1 MRHRISFLLLTAL
14 AACTT
19 AHPSGTAPAVAAAT
33 LAAPVP
39 AATPV
44 VTARA
49 MVTSAHPEATRIGV
63 EMLRR
68 GGNAYDAAVAVQFAL
83 AVALPVAGNIG
94 GGGFLLYRGAD
105 GQEGALDFR
114 ETAPAAASRD
124 MYLDAQGNVIP
135 NLSTLG
141 HLAAGV
147 PGTVAGMWELHRKLG
162 KLPWKDVVQPAVDL
176 ATRGVVLTQ
185 KEAAGLNGTTFFPTA
200 RFELPT
206 KGQIEWMDYAN
217 HLGTNAAYFRKA
229 GIEYTDPSSQ
239 ELDELHNP
247 YKRPSLEY
255 AAPSPQQL
263 AELYNPY
270 KRPSLK
276 AWRPGDTLLLRGLAA
291 TLGRIRDQGKAG
303 FYEGPTA
310 DLLVAEMQRGKGLIT
325 KQDLLNYQPKWRT
338 PLHGQYRGYE
348 VLTFPPP
355 SSGGVALLQMLQM
368 LEPYNLGRAG
378 WHSPQ
383 ATHWITEAQRRV
395 YADRAT
401 YLGDPD
407 FGRVPV
413 TQLFN
418 EKYNRQRMATTLPY
432 RATPS
437 AQVTAGTSLPGY
449 ESDQTTHYNVVD
461 AQGNAV
467 SCTTTLNGAYGSKV
481 VVAGAGFLLN
491 NEMDDFSSKPGTP
504 NSYGLVGGAANAIA
518 PGKRMLSSMTPAILT
533 RGKKLALVTGTP
545 GGSTIITSV
554 LQSILN
560 VVDYDMNAQ
569 QAVAA
574 PRLHH
579 QWLPDQLDVEAGA
592 LLPAAQDTLQARGY
606 KLNPRSAWGR
616 VEVIRVLPDGKL
628 EGGADPRGDDAAAG
642 Y

>member
-19 AHPSGTAPAVAAAT
+19 AQPTTNVPAPGAAT
-33 LAAPVP
+33 LAAPIP

-44 VTARA
+44 VTAKA
-49 MVTSAHPEATRIGV
+49 MVVSAHPEATRIGV
-63 EMLRR
+63 EILQK

-83 AVALPVAGNIG
+83 AVAFPVAGNIG

-162 KLPWKDVVQPAVDL
+162 KLPWKDVVQPAVAL
-176 ATRGVVLTQ
+176 AAQGLKLTT
-185 KEAAGLNGTTFFPTA
+185 KEATGLNGQHDAFARLNPGSAYLRATTWNAGELITHPELA
-200 RFELPT
+200 RT
-206 KGQIEWMDYAN
+206 
-217 HLGTNAAYFRKA
+217 
-229 GIEYTDPSSQ
+229 
-239 ELDELHNP
+239 
-247 YKRPSLEY
+247 LE
-255 AAPSPQQL
+255 
-263 AELYNPY
+263 
-270 KRPSLK
+270 
-276 AWRPGDTLLLRGLAA
+276 
-291 TLGRIRDQGKAG
+291 RIRDQGRAG

-310 DLLVAEMQRGKGLIT
+310 NLLVAEMQRGKGIIT
-325 KQDLLNYQPKWRT
+325 KQDLAAYQPKWRT

-413 TQLFN
+413 PQLL
-418 EKYNRQRMATTLPY
+418 EKTYNRQRMATTLPY

-437 AQVTAGTSLPGY
+437 AQVTAGANLPGY

-504 NSYGLVGGAANAIA
+504 NAYGLVGGAANAIA

-560 VVDYDMNAQ
+560 VVDYGLNAQ

-579 QWLPDQLDVEAGA
+579 QWLPDQVDVEEGA
-592 LLPAAQDTLQARGY
+592 LLPAAQDTLRARGY
-606 KLNPRSAWGR
+606 VLKPRNAWGR
-616 VEVIRVLPDGKL
+616 VEVIRVLPYGRL

>member
-1 MRHRISFLLLTAL
+1 MKHLSHYLLLAAGL

-19 AHPSGTAPAVAAAT
+19 APPAAAPPT
-33 LAAPVP
+33 GAAMLATPVP

-44 VTARA
+44 VTRKA
-49 MVTSAHPEATRIGV
+49 MVVSAHPEATRIGV
-63 EMLRR
+63 EVLQR

-94 GGGFLLYRGAD
+94 GGGFALYRGAD

-114 ETAPAAASRD
+114 ETAPAAATRD
-124 MYLDAQGNVIP
+124 MYLDAAGNVVP
-135 NLSTLG
+135 NLSTRG
-141 HLAAGV
+141 HRAAGV
-147 PGTVAGMWELHRKLG
+147 PGTVAGMWALHRKLG
-162 KLPWKDVVQPAVDL
+162 KLPWRDVVEPAVQL
-176 ATRGVVLTQ
+176 AAQGLTLTAR
-185 KEAAGLNGTTFFPTA
+185 EAAGLNGQQKDFAQFNPGSAYLKNTPWQAGETIRYPELA
-200 RFELPT
+200 R
-206 KGQIEWMDYAN
+206 
-217 HLGTNAAYFRKA
+217 
-229 GIEYTDPSSQ
+229 
-239 ELDELHNP
+239 
-247 YKRPSLEY
+247 
-255 AAPSPQQL
+255 
-263 AELYNPY
+263 
-270 KRPSLK
+270 
-276 AWRPGDTLLLRGLAA
+276 
-291 TLGRIRDQGKAG
+291 TLGRIRDQGAAG
-303 FYEGPTA
+303 FYAGETA
-310 DLLVAEMQRGKGLIT
+310 DLLVAEMRRGGGLIT
-325 KQDLLNYQPKWRT
+325 KTDLAAYQPKWRT
-338 PLHGQYRGYE
+338 PLRGRYRGYE

-368 LEPYNLGRAG
+368 LEPYNLAAAG
-378 WHSPQ
+378 WHAPQ
-383 ATHWITEAQRRV
+383 AVHWLTEAQRRV

-413 TQLFN
+413 TQLLDTA
-418 EKYNRQRMATTLPY
+418 YNRRRMATLQPR

-437 AQVTAGTSLPGY
+437 AQVAAGAGLPGY
-449 ESDQTTHYNVVD
+449 ESDQTTHYNIVD

-491 NEMDDFSSKPGTP
+491 NEMDDFSSKAGTP
-504 NSYGLVGGAANAIA
+504 NLYGLVGGAANAIA

-533 RGKKLALVTGTP
+533 KNSKLALVIGTP

-554 LQSILN
+554 LQGIIN
-560 VVDYDMNAQ
+560 VVDYSQNAQ

-592 LLPAAQDTLQARGY
+592 LLPATQDTLRARGY
-606 KLNPRSAWGR
+606 QLNARSPWGR
-616 VEVIRVLPDGKL
+616 MEIIRVLPDGRL
-628 EGGADPRGDDAAAG
+628 EGGADPRGDDNAAG

>member
-1 MRHRISFLLLTAL
+1 MKRLLYPLLLAAL
-14 AACTT
+14 VACTT
-19 AHPSGTAPAVAAAT
+19 TPPTTSSLAETASAAA

-44 VTARA
+44 VADHA
-49 MVTSAHPEATRIGV
+49 LVTSAHPEATRIGV
-63 EMLRR
+63 EILQR

-83 AVALPVAGNIG
+83 AVALPAAGNIG

-135 NLSTLG
+135 DLSTLG
-141 HLAAGV
+141 HRAAGV
-147 PGTVAGMWELHRKLG
+147 PGTVAGMWELHQKRG
-162 KLPWKDVVQPAVDL
+162 KLPWKDVVEPAVQL
-176 ATRGVVLTQ
+176 ALGGVKLTE
-185 KEAAGLNGTTFFPTA
+185 KEAAGLNANRAAFVRLNPRGTAYLRPDA
-200 RFELPT
+200 SSY
-206 KGQIEWMDYAN
+206 D
-217 HLGTNAAYFRKA
+217 LGT
-229 GIEYTDPSSQ
+229 YTDPQ
-239 ELDELHNP
+239 P
-247 YKRPSLEY
+247 TFRPWQ
-255 AAPSPQQL
+255 AGDVIQH
-263 AELYNPY
+263 LYLT
-270 KRPSLK
+270 R
-276 AWRPGDTLLLRGLAA
+276 TLQY
-291 TLGRIRDQGKAG
+291 IRDQGRNG
-303 FYEGPTA
+303 FYTGPTA
-310 DLLVAEMQRGKGLIT
+310 RLIVAEMQRGQGLIT
-325 KQDLLNYQPKWRT
+325 QADLAGYRPRWRT
-338 PLHGQYRGYE
+338 PLHGRYRGYD

-355 SSGGVALLQMLQM
+355 SSGGVALLQLLQM
-368 LEPYNLGRAG
+368 LEPYNLRAAG

-383 ATHWITEAQRRV
+383 ATHWITEAERRV

-407 FGRVPV
+407 FGLVPV
-413 TQLFN
+413 AQLL
-418 EKYNRQRMATTLPY
+418 EPTYNQRRMASTLPH

-437 AQVTAGTSLPGY
+437 AQVAAGPGLPAY
-449 ESDQTTHYNVVD
+449 ESDQTTHYNIVD

-481 VVAGAGFLLN
+481 VVAGAGFILN

-504 NSYGLVGGAANAIA
+504 NAYGLVGGAANAIA

-533 RGKKLALVTGTP
+533 RDKKLALVVGTP

-554 LQSILN
+554 LQAILG
-560 VVDYDMNAQ
+560 VVDYGQNAQ

-592 LLPAAQDTLQARGY
+592 LLPAAQDTLRARGY
-606 KLNPRSAWGR
+606 QLKPRAPWGR
-616 VEVIRVLPDGKL
+616 VELIRVLPGGRL

>member
-1 MRHRISFLLLTAL
+1 MKHLSCYLLLAAGL

-19 AHPSGTAPAVAAAT
+19 APPAAAPPT
-33 LAAPVP
+33 GAAMLAAPVP

-44 VTARA
+44 VTRKA
-49 MVTSAHPEATRIGV
+49 MVVSAHPEATRIGV
-63 EMLRR
+63 EVLQR

-94 GGGFLLYRGAD
+94 GGGFALYRGAD

-114 ETAPAAASRD
+114 ETAPAAATRD
-124 MYLDAQGNVIP
+124 MYLDAAGNVVP
-135 NLSTLG
+135 NLSTRG
-141 HLAAGV
+141 HRAAGV
-147 PGTVAGMWELHRKLG
+147 PGTVAGMWALHRKLG
-162 KLPWKDVVQPAVDL
+162 KLPWRDVVEPAVQL
-176 ATRGVVLTQ
+176 AAQGLMLTA
-185 KEAAGLNGTTFFPTA
+185 KEAAGLNGQQKDFAQFNPGNAYLKNTPWQAGETIKYPELA
-200 RFELPT
+200 R
-206 KGQIEWMDYAN
+206 
-217 HLGTNAAYFRKA
+217 
-229 GIEYTDPSSQ
+229 
-239 ELDELHNP
+239 
-247 YKRPSLEY
+247 
-255 AAPSPQQL
+255 
-263 AELYNPY
+263 
-270 KRPSLK
+270 
-276 AWRPGDTLLLRGLAA
+276 TLS
-291 TLGRIRDQGKAG
+291 RIRDQGAAG
-303 FYEGPTA
+303 FYAGETA
-310 DLLVAEMQRGKGLIT
+310 DLLVAEMRRGGGLIT
-325 KQDLLNYQPKWRT
+325 KTDLAAYQPKWRT
-338 PLHGQYRGYE
+338 PLRGRYRGYE

-368 LEPYNLGRAG
+368 LEPYNLAAAG
-378 WHSPQ
+378 WHAPQ
-383 ATHWITEAQRRV
+383 AVHWLTEAQRRV

-413 TQLFN
+413 TQLLDTA
-418 EKYNRQRMATTLPY
+418 YNRRRMATLQPR

-437 AQVTAGTSLPGY
+437 AQVAAGVGLPGY
-449 ESDQTTHYNVVD
+449 ESDQTTHYNIVD

-491 NEMDDFSSKPGTP
+491 NEMDDFSSKAGTP
-504 NSYGLVGGAANAIA
+504 NLYGLVGGAANAIA

-533 RGKKLALVTGTP
+533 KNSKLALVIGTP

-554 LQSILN
+554 LQGIIN
-560 VVDYDMNAQ
+560 VVDYGQNAQ

-592 LLPAAQDTLQARGY
+592 LLPATQDTLRARGY
-606 KLNPRSAWGR
+606 QLNARSPWGR
-616 VEVIRVLPDGKL
+616 LEIIRVLPDGRL
-628 EGGADPRGDDAAAG
+628 EGGADPRGDDNAAG

>member
-1 MRHRISFLLLTAL
+1 MKRFLTPAAL
-14 AACTT
+14 ALLVACTT
-19 AHPSGTAPAVAAAT
+19 TQPATTPATTTTAL

-44 VTARA
+44 VADKA

-63 EMLRR
+63 EILQK

-83 AVALPVAGNIG
+83 AVALPTAGNLG
-94 GGGFLLYRGAD
+94 GGGFLLYRSAD

-114 ETAPAAASRD
+114 ETAPAAATRD
-124 MYLDAQGNVIP
+124 MYLDKDGNVVTD
-135 NLSTLG
+135 LSTLG
-141 HLAAGV
+141 HLAAGI
-147 PGTVAGMWELHRKLG
+147 PGTVAGMVEIHRKLG
-162 KLPWKDVVQPAVDL
+162 KLPWKDVVQPAVNL
-176 ATRGVVLTQ
+176 AATGLKLTE
-185 KEAAGLNGTTFFPTA
+185 KEAAGLNRQREAFLKYNPTTPPA
-200 RFELPT
+200 YVHPQ
-206 KGQIEWMDYAN
+206 GQEW
-217 HLGTNAAYFRKA
+217 KA
-229 GIEYTDPSSQ
+229 GDIIQYRDLT
-239 ELDELHNP
+239 
-247 YKRPSLEY
+247 R
-255 AAPSPQQL
+255 
-263 AELYNPY
+263 
-270 KRPSLK
+270 
-276 AWRPGDTLLLRGLAA
+276 
-291 TLGRIRDQGKAG
+291 TLGAIRDRGRAG
-303 FYEGPTA
+303 FYEGEVA
-310 DLLVAEMQRGKGLIT
+310 SMVVAEMQRGKGIIT
-325 KQDLLNYQPKWRT
+325 RQDLLLYRPKWRT

-348 VLTFPPP
+348 VITFPPP

-368 LEPYNLGRAG
+368 LEPYNLGSAG

-407 FGRVPV
+407 FGQVPV
-413 TQLFN
+413 AQLLS
-418 EKYNRQRMATTLPY
+418 KPYNKQRMATTLPH
-432 RATPS
+432 RATAS
-437 AQVTAGTSLPGY
+437 AQVTAGPGLPGY
-449 ESDQTTHYNVVD
+449 ESDQTTHYNIVD

-504 NSYGLVGGAANAIA
+504 NAYGLVGGTANAIA

-533 RGKKLALVTGTP
+533 KDKKLALLVGTP

-554 LQSILN
+554 LQAILATL
-560 VVDYDMNAQ
+560 DYGLNAQ

-579 QWLPDQLDVEAGA
+579 QWLPDQIDVEEGA
-592 LLPAAQDTLQARGY
+592 LLPAAQDSLRARGY
-606 KLNPRSAWGR
+606 QLNPRSPWGR
-616 VEVIRVLPDGKL
+616 VEVIRVLPTGKL
-628 EGGADPRGDDAAAG
+628 EGGADPRGDDTAAG